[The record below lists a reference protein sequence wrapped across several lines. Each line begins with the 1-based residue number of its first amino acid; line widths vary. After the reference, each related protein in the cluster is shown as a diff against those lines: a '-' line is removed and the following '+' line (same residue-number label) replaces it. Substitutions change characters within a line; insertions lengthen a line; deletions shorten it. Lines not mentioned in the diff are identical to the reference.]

1 MSGVPRCKMLT
12 FTVCKNCERRDEDCS
27 TTPGR
32 KSCDKCH
39 DRNVTCDLQARQT
52 VAVTDTIRNAEGN
65 AEGGKLK
72 KKVKKL
78 EKELENQ
85 QALNALLEEEVKDL
99 RASCLATQRVCK
111 ELMKRVE
118 GVEESAS
125 SYGRWMKKKVKD
137 LGADIDSGY
146 YRGLRLD
153 LEVGTLRGESEVHHA
168 ALVALF
174 KNRRLIEP
182 RFGLDFDEV
191 FPSPVPGRQFYFTEL
206 KEMGEEDEQMDL
218 DYEVDEMAEVEEE
231 LLGSE
236 MPSDEDM
243 ESAED

>member
-1 MSGVPRCKMLT
+1 MLT
-12 FTVCKNCERRDEDCS
+12 FTVCKNCERRGEACS
-27 TTPGR
+27 TTPRR
-32 KSCDKCH
+32 KSCDRCH
-39 DRNVTCDLQARQT
+39 DRKVTCDLPERQT
-52 VAVTDTIRNAEGN
+52 VAVTDAIRNAEGN

-72 KKVKKL
+72 KRVKQL

-118 GVEESAS
+118 EVEESGNS
-125 SYGRWMKKKVKD
+125 HGRWMKKKVRD
-137 LGADIDSGY
+137 LGADVDSAY

-168 ALVALF
+168 ALGALF
-174 KNRRLIEP
+174 KNRREIEP
-182 RFGLDFDEV
+182 RFGLDYDEV

-236 MPSDEDM
+236 MPNEPPSEEDM